1 MKLLADENFDG
12 RVIRGLL
19 TRTPRLDLVRAVDVG
34 LSGADDPAIL
44 EWTANAGRVL
54 LTHDVSTMVGF
65 AYDRVSAGQPMP
77 GVVEVPTDI
86 SLGLAI
92 DDILLLVG
100 ASLPNEWEGQVLY
113 MPL

>member
-1 MKLLADENFDG
+1 VKLLADENFDG

-19 TRTPRLDLVRAVDVG
+19 TRAPRLDLVRAVDVG
-34 LSGADDPAIL
+34 LGGADDPAIL
-44 EWTANAGRVL
+44 EWAAAVGRVL

-65 AYDRVSAGQPMP
+65 AYDRAAAGQPMP
-77 GVVEVPTDI
+77 GVIEVSTNI
-86 SLGLAI
+86 ALGLAI

-113 MPL
+113 LPL